1 MIFKLSRAWSLSF
14 PTNEVGIIFQNFSEL
29 IRDIRAQS
37 KTMQRGRPNV
47 AAVTV
52 GQPAV
57 LAGIIATPVTE
68 RIISSLFLHKDPH
81 YNMAPN

>member
-1 MIFKLSRAWSLSF
+1 MIFKLSKAWSLSF

-29 IRDIRAQS
+29 IRDVRAQS
-37 KTMQRGRPNV
+37 KTMHRGRPNM
-47 AAVTV
+47 AAVAV

-68 RIISSLFLHKDPH
+68 RLIVSLFLHKDPH

>member
-1 MIFKLSRAWSLSF
+1 M
-14 PTNEVGIIFQNFSEL
+14 
-29 IRDIRAQS
+29 
-37 KTMQRGRPNV
+37 
-47 AAVTV
+47 AAVAV

-68 RIISSLFLHKDPH
+68 RLIVSLFLPKDPH